1 MGCCESKIA
10 FEKHTEHTYLLPFEQ
25 KLGYKSITAKEFDN
39 ILHRYS
45 LSGLMT
51 YSQFTRALTT
61 AGVNFHKLDGFYKY
75 FIKESN
81 SNKFEKNIGMDIL
94 STGLHTSARTSVITC
109 LVVYLTKSK
118 HQS

>member
-45 LSGLMT
+45 LNDCMS
-51 YSQFTRALTT
+51 YSQFLRALTT
-61 AGVNFHKLDGFYKY
+61 AGVNFQKLDSFYKN
-75 FIKESN
+75 FIENSN
-81 SNKFEKNIGMDIL
+81 SNKL
-94 STGLHTSARTSVITC
+94 
-109 LVVYLTKSK
+109 
-118 HQS
+118 